1 MTVFSN
7 QTVKKPEV
15 LFSKN
20 IFDTLS
26 QCYRPYLFKIIFM
39 LLLGFLGRFILLS
52 NAQVIAQA
60 MDHYPEINAE
70 VLTELILKLTVML
83 VVAFLFTIYYR
94 TGFSR
99 LSSLAVSRL
108 YDETTFRVS
117 RYPQHFFDVT
127 PVGQISTRFSSD
139 YGNVFR
145 LFGGP
150 LAEFLSILFDLVSII
165 IIIGFAHPV
174 FLISLFIAGFFFR
187 IILISNQNDL
197 RLKRQDLS
205 RLRGPS
211 VAHFSETVQGSVSIR
226 QHQKNSLFQKRF
238 SNLDQLFLNCKM
250 SVSRHLMRFSIQL
263 NLISS
268 VLFLGHGLI
277 CFYLL
282 KQQMIGAG
290 QVTVI
295 LGFTVLAT
303 NTLQMFFEW
312 YSQFDE
318 ALIGVERLDQYLRK
332 PIEEGA
338 YLPANT
344 EFETDHLRKSTAL
357 NEQSQTILPKTFDQH
372 NLPNILSVKNLS
384 FKYPAQTENILSNIS
399 FSLKHGQKLGI
410 IGRTGAGKSTLISA
424 LLRLYPI
431 YEGTI
436 LIHQKNEFDVEDH
449 RKQFS
454 VITQEQFFFKGT
466 LRDNLDL
473 LHDFKDSELN
483 QIVQKAGLQLDL
495 NFQIDE
501 KGQNLSQGEMQ
512 LISLARGLL
521 KNADIFIFDEATSNV
536 DPQSEK
542 LIGLAL
548 TTVLAD
554 KTQIRIAHR
563 LETVEDCDYIIWLDQ
578 GKIKKCGSTKEVLE
592 AFKTSR

>member
-1 MTVFSN
+1 MTKLYS
-7 QTVKKPEV
+7 KKILNT
-15 LFSKN
+15 LF
-20 IFDTLS
+20 
-26 QCYRPYLFKIIFM
+26 QCYRPYIFKIVFLLIF
-39 LLLGFLGRFILLS
+39 GFLGRLILLS
-52 NAQVIAQA
+52 NAQLIAKSVDQ
-60 MDHYPEINAE
+60 YPE
-70 VLTELILKLTVML
+70 LTKSILTDL
-83 VVAFLFTIYYR
+83 VWQLGLLLAVAFALTITYR
-94 TGFSR
+94 TIFSR

-117 RYPQHFFDVT
+117 RFPMHFFDKT

-150 LAEFLSILFDLVSII
+150 LAEFLSIFFDLISIVII
-165 IIIGFAHPV
+165 ISFVHPIFLLSLLVAGLGFQ
-174 FLISLFIAGFFFR
+174 FI
-187 IILISNQNDL
+187 
-197 RLKRQDLS
+197 LKRNQDALRKKRRELS
-205 RLRGPS
+205 ALRGPS
-211 VAHFSETVQGSVSIR
+211 VAHFSETVQGSISIR
-226 QHQKNSLFQKRF
+226 QSQRNEMFQNRF
-238 SNLDQLFLNCKM
+238 SALDQIFLACKQ
-250 SVSRHLMRFSIQL
+250 SVSLNLMQFSIQL
-263 NLISS
+263 NIISS
-268 VLFLGHGLI
+268 VLFFIHGLI

-282 KQQMIGAG
+282 KNQLIGLA

-318 ALIGVERLDQYLRK
+318 ALIGVERLDQYLRG
-332 PIEEGA
+332 PIEVGA
-338 YLPANT
+338 FLPSSSD
-344 EFETDHLRKSTAL
+344 FETAHLRKQNSPESSLVPSAAMD
-357 NEQSQTILPKTFDQH
+357 SDIH
-372 NLPNILSVKNLS
+372 LSIVNLS
-384 FKYPAQTENILSNIS
+384 FKYPGLTENTLSDIS
-399 FSLKHGQKLGI
+399 FSLKHGEKLGI
-410 IGRTGAGKSTLISA
+410 IGRTGSGKSTLISA

-431 YEGTI
+431 ESGVI
-436 LIHQKNEFDVEDH
+436 LIDQKNEPDVEEH

-473 LHDFKDSELN
+473 YQSFNENQLEL
-483 QIVQKAGLQLDL
+483 IVQKTGLHLDL
-495 NFQIDE
+495 DFLIDE
-501 KGQNLSQGEMQ
+501 RGQNLSHGEKQ

-542 LIGLAL
+542 LIQLAL
-548 TTVLAD
+548 TTVLVK

-563 LETVEDCDYIIWLDQ
+563 LQTVEDCDQILWLDN
-578 GKIKKCGSTKEVLE
+578 GRIKKYGPTKEVLE